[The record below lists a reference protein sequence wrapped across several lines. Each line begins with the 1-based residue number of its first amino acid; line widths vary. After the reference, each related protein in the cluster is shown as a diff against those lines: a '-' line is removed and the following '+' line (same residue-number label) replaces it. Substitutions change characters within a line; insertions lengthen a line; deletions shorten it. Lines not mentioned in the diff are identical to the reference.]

1 MVCALLQGM
10 VVYGV
15 GGSGVVPGDGVES
28 GENRLPQVAV
38 KIFESTTP
46 ALNVARRPP
55 LGQAC
60 DARPSSRRRSELTVL
75 CRLLDSPVGGDVM
88 MEPMMIGQLA
98 ERTGLT
104 VRTLRFYAD
113 AGVLPEAGR
122 SASGYRLFGPDAVA
136 RARLVRT
143 LRELGVGL
151 EDIKRVLDADMS
163 LAEVAAEH
171 ARALD
176 AQIRLLRMQQAVLR
190 AFVRSNDLEEL
201 HAMTDLTALTAEER
215 RRIVE
220 DYLDAV
226 FGANRGAVADAL
238 SKGAPELP
246 EEPTPEQ
253 VAAWVELAQL
263 LQDPDFVATS
273 RRMAE
278 HALADG
284 PAPDPGQFEVSTAVG
299 KIAGPAARA
308 GVDPASTEAL
318 AIIERIEAVGP
329 TRGPLRRRAADR
341 GVHRSA
347 GRPLLDARRH
357 RQRLGTRPS
366 PRRRR
371 GDLGVVQ
378 PRAASARIAPA
389 HSTWLVTPRSPI
401 HTLPP
406 PPRPLVGRAP
416 RAGVHAPDQRFRVS
430 RLVGG
435 AGFSGGFLGA

>member
-1 MVCALLQGM
+1 
-10 VVYGV
+10 
-15 GGSGVVPGDGVES
+15 
-28 GENRLPQVAV
+28 
-38 KIFESTTP
+38 
-46 ALNVARRPP
+46 
-55 LGQAC
+55 
-60 DARPSSRRRSELTVL
+60 
-75 CRLLDSPVGGDVM
+75 VM

-238 SKGAPELP
+238 SKGAPELH

-263 LQDPDFVATS
+263 LRDPDFVATS

-329 TRGPLRRRAADR
+329 TPPEDRSVAAQRIEAFTDRR
-341 GVHRSA
+341 V
-347 GRPLLDARRH
+347 GRYW
-357 RQRLGTRPS
+357 T
-366 PRRRR
+366 
-371 GDLGVVQ
+371 
-378 PRAASARIAPA
+378 
-389 HSTWLVTPRSPI
+389 
-401 HTLPP
+401 
-406 PPRPLVGRAP
+406 LVGIVN
-416 RAGVHAPDQRFRVS
+416 GWAPDQAPDDVVETWEWYS
-430 RLVGG
+430 RALQAHASHRHTPPG
-435 AGFSGGFLGA
+435 S